1 MAGAYNNRVC
11 SVQNFQT
18 KKNKGKG
25 ENGWGKDE
33 NNFLLE
39 KVMT

>member
-11 SVQNFQT
+11 SVQNSQT
-18 KKNKGKG
+18 KKKKKG

-33 NNFLLE
+33 NNLLLE
-39 KVMT
+39 KAMR